1 MGSDE
6 KGKVSF
12 FLAENYCY
20 AGNWLATKY
29 YELLLKIQIL
39 DRFVL
44 ANVLPALIILFIKL
58 NNEAIIK
65 LNLT

>member
-6 KGKVSF
+6 KGKVLSF
-12 FLAENYCY
+12 SRKIIVTQV
-20 AGNWLATKY
+20 WLATKY

-58 NNEAIIK
+58 NDEAIIK

>member
-6 KGKVSF
+6 KGKVLSF
-12 FLAENYCY
+12 SRKIIVTQV
-20 AGNWLATKY
+20 WLATKY

-58 NNEAIIK
+58 NDETIIK